1 MIQEMERPRVE
12 TVVNTNHN
20 QPMSPEQLYAANLPS
35 CVGITVSTTT
45 VNFFGQTS
53 TSAASGSGFVLT
65 ADGYI
70 VTNYHVIEDAIKDVS
85 VTVEVSFANGDKFS
99 AAVVGGEQD
108 NDVAVLKIDASGL
121 TPVVLGD
128 SEKLVVGENV
138 YAIGNPLGELTYSLT
153 DGLVS
158 ALDRLITTSS
168 TNPSTGTVETTT
180 LNVLQTNCAINP
192 GNSGGPLFDS
202 YGNVVGIVS
211 AKYTQSQSGVSAEG
225 LGFALPINDV
235 KAILTDLIEHGY
247 VTGKPYLGIQV
258 DLVSSDAQRY
268 GIPAGAAVTYVAEGS
283 CAQKAGL
290 EAGDIITAIDDTAI
304 DSPSA
309 LTAALSSNYKAGE
322 SAELTVIRQQQ
333 ELKLTVTFDEKNS
346 ETEAN
351 NQIQQE
357 TQQQQQQFPGGY
369 NGGSGNNNFY
379 YQWPFGN
386 FFGW

>member
-1 MIQEMERPRVE
+1 M
-12 TVVNTNHN
+12 
-20 QPMSPEQLYAANLPS
+20 
-35 CVGITVSTTT
+35 
-45 VNFFGQTS
+45 
-53 TSAASGSGFVLT
+53 
-65 ADGYI
+65 
-70 VTNYHVIEDAIKDVS
+70 
-85 VTVEVSFANGDKFS
+85 
-99 AAVVGGEQD
+99 
-108 NDVAVLKIDASGL
+108 
-121 TPVVLGD
+121 
-128 SEKLVVGENV
+128 
-138 YAIGNPLGELTYSLT
+138 
-153 DGLVS
+153 
-158 ALDRLITTSS
+158 
-168 TNPSTGTVETTT
+168 
-180 LNVLQTNCAINP
+180 
-192 GNSGGPLFDS
+192 
-202 YGNVVGIVS
+202 
-211 AKYTQSQSGVSAEG
+211 
-225 LGFALPINDV
+225 